1 MPQNLEPCPEFSR
14 PVPRERL
21 GRNASVEEISA
32 TARERAALARRFG
45 LLGLD
50 RFAATL
56 RIGAADDRGLIR
68 VDGHLSAD
76 ATQACVITLEPA
88 ASRVEEDFCLLFS
101 LKAGRAVAEAGEV
114 VVEPEGEGPPEPLG
128 RAGIDLGEVVAQ
140 QLALA
145 LDPYPR
151 AAGAAFAERIE
162 EGTGPEPA
170 AEGPFT
176 VLRSLKRG
184 G

>member
-1 MPQNLEPCPEFSR
+1 MPQNLEPRPEFSR
-14 PVPRERL
+14 PVPLERL
-21 GRNASVEEISA
+21 GRNAIVEEISA
-32 TARERAALARRFG
+32 TAPERVALARRFG

-56 RIGAADDRGLIR
+56 RIGAADDGGLIR

-88 ASRVEEDFCLLFS
+88 VSRVEEDFCLLYT
-101 LKAGRAVAEAGEV
+101 LKTGPAVAQPGEV
-114 VVEPEGEGPPEPLG
+114 VVEPEGEDPAEPLD

-151 AAGAAFAERIE
+151 ASGAAFAERLE
-162 EGTGPEPA
+162 EGTGPTA
-170 AEGPFT
+170 AEDAFA
-176 VLRSLKRG
+176 VLRSLKPG